1 MGVKWIIGRAGT
13 GKTYHC
19 AHEITAHLRDT
30 TEGPFGAPLWWIVP
44 NQATFNTE
52 RTLLSHAGVK
62 GFFRVSIFS
71 LRRLVELLAKDTG
84 VSMHRE
90 MDDMTRWVLL
100 SRLVHNETEYLT
112 ILKETAHH
120 PGFIK
125 LLDTTLGELL
135 DNGYTPGT
143 LRELADSWQGEQR
156 ESEQKFRD
164 LAHLLHAWINVTG
177 TTHLSPDQATR
188 QVIKNIAG
196 WEKIRTTNIWVDAVY
211 ALNRL
216 EIELL
221 GQLARHA
228 QSLTITLLAD
238 PEIWNQPEAHQNV
251 GPFRKTVRLFGQLTE
266 HFDRLGVPVSEP
278 MLLRS
283 QPPHRYRKAPHL
295 AVLEDQL
302 IPVAARG
309 NEVPTGPASVQI
321 WQAATP
327 LDEVRAV
334 AHDIL
339 RRIRADH
346 TLRFRDI
353 GLVLPDLDAY
363 ESHISRVF
371 KELQIPSFLDKRRP
385 IHQHPLVEFVRYALD
400 YQRSGQQAEHL
411 LNWMKTGLL
420 GFDDAQISTFTKACR
435 AFAVRKLE
443 FVLAPDG
450 TSLTVPV
457 LEALE
462 ALTLEDQRIRQQ
474 RDNFRALCQLLCTR
488 LAGWFKT
495 LQAMDH
501 QAGSLTLALLGLMQQ
516 CATQAVIAR
525 WCNEAI
531 SAQRHEEAQLHQA
544 AWTQIMELLQRIQR
558 LEQADRL
565 NLNATEFA
573 DVLMHTLESMTLGII
588 PPNRDQVVVSS
599 MTRSRHPNLRVV
611 YLPGAT
617 AADYPQRAG
626 NQHLLTDD
634 ERAWC
639 NQDETRMPLTLTGKE
654 HILEGQ
660 LYDYIAVTRGS
671 ESLIVSYPKSDGG
684 GKALQRSRYVDRIS
698 RLLKL
703 EPVVLKPMQ
712 APWADILDHR
722 GLMAAALPLCG
733 RVDPAAQ
740 TICRSIT
747 DYFQSHDTWAQAWAY
762 LQKAREQT
770 SNPVT
775 QTCLRETL
783 GNHPTLSIT
792 GIETFAQCHM
802 RFWLKYGMKL
812 QENQELEYNAFEQ
825 GKFYHLALENLLTLA
840 PTKGWYE
847 RGITQEEIN
856 ELITLTRNSERM
868 ALLEKRLP
876 TQPAQLMAACKNLHI
891 AAGRVLA
898 ALCHG
903 QMTPKAFELK
913 FGGHSTSEHPDLVV
927 TTKPVV
933 TTSGQRVYLEG
944 TIDRIDVSP
953 QGDVLVYDYKTGTT
967 EIDPVKHRAGI
978 QLQLPFYMGVVA
990 DGLQLRE
997 QDQISVAGG
1006 FYGKL
1011 KYQRSKEADATVY
1024 TGIIDPARKD
1034 LIMDEQA
1041 EAEKVY
1047 NFKCKLDLPD
1057 YVASTRGIL
1066 LDLLNTLFKTEVT
1079 PNPYQYDKHR
1089 ACDYCPYSYACTFD
1103 VRVENFRNI
1112 KSSAS
1117 DTLPI

>member
-19 AHEITAHLRDT
+19 AHEITTHLRDT

-71 LRRLVELLAKDTG
+71 LRRLMELLAKDTG
-84 VSMHRE
+84 VSLHRE

-100 SRLVHNETEYLT
+100 SRLVHEQTENLT
-112 ILKETAHH
+112 ILKDTAQQ

-135 DNGYTPGT
+135 DNGYTPNT

-164 LAHLLHAWINVTG
+164 LALLLQAWINVTG

-188 QVIKNIAG
+188 QVIKNIADS
-196 WEKIRTTNIWVDAVY
+196 EKIRTTHIWVDAVY

-238 PEIWNQPEAHQNV
+238 PEIWNQPEATQNV
-251 GPFRKTVRLFGQLTE
+251 GPFRKTVRLFGQLNE
-266 HFDRLGVPVSEP
+266 HFDRLGVNTKTP

-283 QPPHRYRKAPHL
+283 QPPHRYRQTPQL
-295 AVLEDQL
+295 ALLEEQF
-302 IPVAARG
+302 IPVTARG
-309 NEVPTGPASVQI
+309 NVTLAGPASVQI
-321 WQAATP
+321 WQTATP

-339 RRIRADH
+339 RRIRADQ

-353 GLVLPDLDAY
+353 GLVLPDIDAY

-371 KELQIPSFLDKRRP
+371 KELQIPSFMDKRRP

-420 GFDDAQISTFTKACR
+420 GFDDAQISAFTKACR

-450 TSLTVPV
+450 ATLTVPV
-457 LEALE
+457 LDALE
-462 ALTLEDQRIRQQ
+462 QLTLEDKRTHQQ
-474 RDNFRALCQLLCTR
+474 RDNFRSLCQLLCAR

-495 LQAMDH
+495 LQTVDH
-501 QAGSLTLALLGLMQQ
+501 QTGSLTLALLELMQQ
-516 CATQAVIAR
+516 CASQAVIAR
-525 WCNEAI
+525 WCNDAVA
-531 SAQRHEEAQLHQA
+531 AQRYEEAQLHQA

-558 LEQADRL
+558 LEQADSL
-565 NLNATEFA
+565 SLNATEFA

-588 PPNRDQVVVSS
+588 PPNRDQVVISS

-617 AADYPQRAG
+617 ATDYPQRAG

-634 ERAWC
+634 ERALC

-660 LYDYIAVTRGS
+660 LYDYIAVTRSS
-671 ESLIVSYPKSDGG
+671 ESLVVSYPKSDGG
-684 GKALQRSRYVDRIS
+684 GKALQRSRYVDRIG
-698 RLLKL
+698 RLLQI
-703 EPVVLKPMQ
+703 EPSIKEPMQ
-712 APWADILDHR
+712 TPWADIMDRR
-722 GLMAAALPLCG
+722 GLISAALPLAG
-733 RVDPAAQ
+733 LTAPAAQ
-740 TICRSIT
+740 SACRLIT
-747 DYFQSHDTWAQAWAY
+747 EYFQPHDTWAQAWAY
-762 LQKAREQT
+762 LQQAGEQT
-770 SNPVT
+770 PNSVT
-775 QTCLRETL
+775 QAHLRQTL
-783 GNHPTLSIT
+783 GNNPTLSIT

-825 GKFYHLALENLLTLA
+825 GTFYHLVLETLLTLA
-840 PTKGWYE
+840 PSKGWYE
-847 RGITQEEIN
+847 RGITLEEIN
-856 ELITLTRNSERM
+856 DLITLTRNSERM
-868 ALLEKRLP
+868 ALLESRLP
-876 TQPAQLMAACKNLHI
+876 TQPAQLMAAAKNLQI
-891 AAGRVLA
+891 AAGRVMA
-898 ALCHG
+898 ALRHG

-913 FGGHSTSEHPDLVV
+913 FGGHSASEHTDLVV
-927 TTKPVV
+927 TTKPLD
-933 TTSGQRVYLEG
+933 TASGQRVYLEG
-944 TIDRIDVSP
+944 KIDRIDVSP

-967 EIDPVKHRAGI
+967 EIDSVKHRAGI
-978 QLQLPFYMGVVA
+978 QLQLPFYMEVVA
-990 DGLQLRE
+990 KGLQLRE
-997 QDQISVAGG
+997 QDQITVAGG

-1011 KYQRSKEADATVY
+1011 KYQRSKDADPTVY
-1024 TGIIDPARKD
+1024 TGIIDPARKN
-1034 LIMDEQA
+1034 LVMDDQA
-1041 EAEKVY
+1041 GAEKVY
-1047 NFKCKLDLPD
+1047 KCNSRLNLTE
-1057 YVASTRGIL
+1057 YVDSTRTIL

-1079 PNPYQYDKHR
+1079 PNPYQHDKHR
-1089 ACDYCPYSYACTFD
+1089 ACDYCPYSHACTFD
-1103 VRVENFRNI
+1103 ARVESYRDI
-1112 KSSAS
+1112 KTSAPA
-1117 DTLPI
+1117 TLPI